1 LALIVHLRLPLFIIS
16 VLATRLLQVRTYPII
31 RWSAL
36 GIFLI
41 HLGLRLLIDGPHI
54 WIDLIGYNL
63 IALVACVALFNSPSH
78 NDPLAIAFLV
88 CAIASWASG
97 SLLSSFGQFYT
108 MPSSV
113 EYLANISYTLFY
125 PFILFAIPRILN
137 RRKSLSVTEMLDAA
151 IFGLG
156 LSSIATALIF
166 SQVISVGSGQS
177 FFELFYPICDLVLLI
192 TLAIASITQVIN
204 RRFMILVLG
213 FAIYL
218 LFDYLFL
225 WKSLEGSYQFGTAF
239 DNGWVLGIIVIAQS
253 LWFSPSITREF
264 IPIHPAFIALSI
276 FISPSL
282 LAMMALRPGIFPS
295 YIVFPAI
302 ATLFLAFIRM
312 TVSLRQASALT
323 DEKTLARTDELTG
336 LPNRRKLIAALSE
349 FSEVEGALMLLDLN
363 GFKQV
368 NDRSGH
374 RAGDQVLI
382 QVAAR
387 FARVLPEGALLAR
400 LGGDEFGILLAGTK
414 IATQEIAQALQACVS
429 YPFLIDGE
437 KISVG
442 VSIGH
447 VDNSE
452 GGDLLAKADA
462 AMYRVKRSISS

>member
-1 LALIVHLRLPLFIIS
+1 M
-16 VLATRLLQVRTYPII
+16 RTYLII

-36 GIFLI
+36 GIFFIHVGVRLI
-41 HLGLRLLIDGPHI
+41 FDGPQL
-54 WIDLIGYNL
+54 WIDLVGYNL
-63 IALVACVALFNSPSH
+63 IALVACLALFTSQRY
-78 NDPLAIAFLV
+78 NDPLAVAFLA
-88 CAIASWASG
+88 CAIACWTCG
-97 SLLSSFGQFYT
+97 SALSSFSQFYSL
-108 MPSSV
+108 PSSA
-113 EYLANISYTLFY
+113 EYLANISYILFY
-125 PFILFAIPRILN
+125 PFALFAMPRILN
-137 RRKSLSVTEMLDAA
+137 RRKSLSIIEMLDAA

-166 SQVISVGSGQS
+166 SQVISIGSGQS
-177 FFELFYPICDLVLLI
+177 FFEIFYPICDLVLLI

-204 RRFMILVLG
+204 RRFLLLALG
-213 FAIYL
+213 LFVYL
-218 LFDYLFL
+218 LFDYLYL
-225 WKSLEGSYQFGTAF
+225 WSSFQGSYQFGTIF
-239 DNGWVLGIIVIAQS
+239 DNGWLLGIILISQS
-253 LWFSPSITREF
+253 LWLSPVASRELL
-264 IPIHPAFIALSI
+264 PIHPAFIALSI

-282 LAMMALRPGIFPS
+282 LAIMALRPGIFPS
-295 YIVFPAI
+295 YIVFPTI

-323 DEKTLARTDELTG
+323 DEKALARTDELTG
-336 LPNRRKLIAALSE
+336 LPNRRKLIAALSD

-363 GFKQV
+363 GFKQI

-400 LGGDEFGILLAGTK
+400 LGGDEFGILLTGSK

-462 AMYRVKRSISS
+462 DMYLVKRSVNS

>member
-1 LALIVHLRLPLFIIS
+1 M
-16 VLATRLLQVRTYPII
+16 RTYLII

-36 GIFLI
+36 GIFFIHVGVRLI
-41 HLGLRLLIDGPHI
+41 FDGPQL
-54 WIDLIGYNL
+54 WIDLVGYNL
-63 IALVACVALFNSPSH
+63 IALVACLALFTSPRY
-78 NDPLAIAFLV
+78 NDPLAVAFLA
-88 CAIASWASG
+88 CAIACWTCG
-97 SLLSSFGQFYT
+97 SALSSFSQFYT
-108 MPSSV
+108 LPSSA
-113 EYLANISYTLFY
+113 EYLANISYILFY
-125 PFILFAIPRILN
+125 PFALFAMPRILN
-137 RRKSLSVTEMLDAA
+137 RRKSLSIIEMLDAA

-166 SQVISVGSGQS
+166 SQVISIGSGQS
-177 FFELFYPICDLVLLI
+177 FFEIFYPICDLVLLI

-204 RRFMILVLG
+204 RRFLLLALG
-213 FAIYL
+213 LFIYL
-218 LFDYLFL
+218 LFDYLYL
-225 WKSLEGSYQFGTAF
+225 WSSFQGSYQFGTIF
-239 DNGWVLGIIVIAQS
+239 DNGWLLGIILISQS
-253 LWFSPSITREF
+253 LWLSPVASRELL
-264 IPIHPAFIALSI
+264 PIHPAFIALSI

-282 LAMMALRPGIFPS
+282 LAIMALRPGIFPS
-295 YIVFPAI
+295 YIVFPTI

-312 TVSLRQASALT
+312 TVSLRQASALS
-323 DEKTLARTDELTG
+323 DEKALARTDELTG
-336 LPNRRKLIAALSE
+336 LPNRRKLIAALSD

-363 GFKQV
+363 GFKQI

-400 LGGDEFGILLAGTK
+400 LGGDEFGILLTGSK

-462 AMYRVKRSISS
+462 AMYLVKRSVNS

>member
-1 LALIVHLRLPLFIIS
+1 M
-16 VLATRLLQVRTYPII
+16 
-31 RWSAL
+31 
-36 GIFLI
+36 
-41 HLGLRLLIDGPHI
+41 
-54 WIDLIGYNL
+54 GYNL

-204 RRFMILVLG
+204 RRFLVLVFG
-213 FAIYL
+213 FTVYL

-225 WKSLEGSYQFGTAF
+225 WKSLQGSYQFGTAF

-253 LWFSPSITREF
+253 LWFSPSIAREF

-312 TVSLRQASALT
+312 TVSLRQASALS

-336 LPNRRKLIAALSE
+336 LPNRRKLIAALSD

-374 RAGDQVLI
+374 RAGDQVLV

-387 FARVLPEGALLAR
+387 FARVLPDGALLAR

>member
-1 LALIVHLRLPLFIIS
+1 M
-16 VLATRLLQVRTYPII
+16 RTYLII

-36 GIFLI
+36 GIFFIHVGVRLI
-41 HLGLRLLIDGPHI
+41 FDGPQL
-54 WIDLIGYNL
+54 WIDLVGYNL
-63 IALVACVALFNSPSH
+63 IALVACVALFTSPRH
-78 NDPLAIAFLV
+78 NDPLAVAFLA
-88 CAIASWASG
+88 CAIVCWTCG
-97 SLLSSFGQFYT
+97 SALSSFSQFYT
-108 MPSSV
+108 LPSSA
-113 EYLANISYTLFY
+113 EYLANISYILFY
-125 PFILFAIPRILN
+125 PFALFAMPRILN
-137 RRKSLSVTEMLDAA
+137 RRKSLSIIEMLDAA

-166 SQVISVGSGQS
+166 SQVISIGSGQS
-177 FFELFYPICDLVLLI
+177 FFEIFYPICDLVLLI

-204 RRFMILVLG
+204 RRFLLLALG
-213 FAIYL
+213 LFVYL
-218 LFDYLFL
+218 LFDYLYL
-225 WKSLEGSYQFGTAF
+225 WSSFQGSYQFGTIF
-239 DNGWVLGIIVIAQS
+239 DNGWLLGIILISQS
-253 LWFSPSITREF
+253 LWLSPVASRELL
-264 IPIHPAFIALSI
+264 PIHPAFIALSI

-282 LAMMALRPGIFPS
+282 LAIMALRPGIFPS
-295 YIVFPAI
+295 YIVFPTI

-323 DEKTLARTDELTG
+323 DEKALARTDELTG
-336 LPNRRKLIAALSE
+336 LPNRRKLIAALSD

-363 GFKQV
+363 GFKQI

-400 LGGDEFGILLAGTK
+400 LGGDEFGILLKGSK

-462 AMYRVKRSISS
+462 AMYLVKRSVNS

>member
-1 LALIVHLRLPLFIIS
+1 MI
-16 VLATRLLQVRTYPII
+16 
-31 RWSAL
+31 
-36 GIFLI
+36 
-41 HLGLRLLIDGPHI
+41 
-54 WIDLIGYNL
+54 
-63 IALVACVALFNSPSH
+63 
-78 NDPLAIAFLV
+78 
-88 CAIASWASG
+88 
-97 SLLSSFGQFYT
+97 
-108 MPSSV
+108 
-113 EYLANISYTLFY
+113 
-125 PFILFAIPRILN
+125 
-137 RRKSLSVTEMLDAA
+137 EMLDAA

-177 FFELFYPICDLVLLI
+177 FFELFYPICDLALLI
-192 TLAIASITQVIN
+192 TLAIASITQTIN
-204 RRFMILVLG
+204 LRFCFLSLG
-213 FAIYL
+213 FFIYL
-218 LFDYLFL
+218 LFDYLYL
-225 WKSLEGSYQFGTAF
+225 WNSFQGTYQFGTVF
-239 DNGWVLGIIVIAQS
+239 DNGWLLGIIVITQS
-253 LWFSPSITREF
+253 LWLTPSITKEF
-264 IPIHPAFIALSI
+264 LPIHPAFIALSI

-323 DEKTLARTDELTG
+323 DERTLARTDELTG
-336 LPNRRKLIAALSE
+336 LPNRRKLIAALGE
-349 FSEVEGALMLLDLN
+349 FSEVEGALMLLDLD

-400 LGGDEFGILLAGTK
+400 LGGDEFGILLAGSRST
-414 IATQEIAQALQACVS
+414 TQEIVQALQACVS

-437 KISVG
+437 KSSVG

-447 VDNSE
+447 VDSRE

-462 AMYRVKRSISS
+462 AMYRVKKSINS

>member
-1 LALIVHLRLPLFIIS
+1 V
-16 VLATRLLQVRTYPII
+16 
-31 RWSAL
+31 
-36 GIFLI
+36 
-41 HLGLRLLIDGPHI
+41 
-54 WIDLIGYNL
+54 
-63 IALVACVALFNSPSH
+63 
-78 NDPLAIAFLV
+78 
-88 CAIASWASG
+88 
-97 SLLSSFGQFYT
+97 LSSFSQFYT
-108 MPSSV
+108 LPSSA
-113 EYLANISYTLFY
+113 EYLANISYILFY
-125 PFILFAIPRILN
+125 PFALFAMPRILN
-137 RRKSLSVTEMLDAA
+137 RRKTLSIIEMLDAA

-166 SQVISVGSGQS
+166 SQVISIGSGQS
-177 FFELFYPICDLVLLI
+177 FFEIFYPICDLVLLI

-204 RRFMILVLG
+204 RRFLLLALG
-213 FAIYL
+213 LFVYL
-218 LFDYLFL
+218 LFDYLYL
-225 WKSLEGSYQFGTAF
+225 WSSFQGSYQFGTIF
-239 DNGWVLGIIVIAQS
+239 DNGWLLGIILISQS
-253 LWFSPSITREF
+253 LWLSPVASRELL
-264 IPIHPAFIALSI
+264 PIHPAFIALSI

-282 LAMMALRPGIFPS
+282 LAIMALRPGIFPS
-295 YIVFPAI
+295 YIVFPTI

-323 DEKTLARTDELTG
+323 DEKALARTDELTG
-336 LPNRRKLIAALSE
+336 LPNRRKLIAALSD

-363 GFKQV
+363 GFKQI

-400 LGGDEFGILLAGTK
+400 LGGDEFGILLTGSK

-462 AMYRVKRSISS
+462 AMYLVKRSVNS